1 MSNLFVALLVVVA
14 VASGSL
20 LIGRM
25 APWLK
30 RRERWGGGAVVG
42 LVWLAWA
49 GLIGSWLFGM
59 GRMAIVLVVVTLLTG
74 LALLVVR
81 RGEWPIRADWR
92 ELAWYWGRL
101 EGPGWGGVGWYVG
114 LAGLLG
120 TILARVVEIDAAGMW
135 TSPATNFGDLA
146 FHLSVIS
153 SFAFGGNL
161 PPENP
166 IFAGQVFTYPF
177 MIDFLSALFI
187 RIGAGWRVALL
198 AVNMVLMGAL
208 VLIVESLGERLT
220 GSLRAGRI
228 GLLLMIGSGGL
239 GFLKFWADLRLFLA
253 SPAGLK
259 QGLLW
264 FMNHL
269 PTTYTINNQLAGPG
283 GAEIPLRYGNL
294 LTTLLI
300 PQRSLLFGLPLVGMI
315 ILLWHEGLVRAEG
328 EMNQRKARQAM
339 RLAGVLAGLLPLC
352 HAHGFL
358 AVGIVIVPLFL
369 LYRHRSWLDFVVPLV
384 LLATPQ
390 AWWLSGTAVRGT
402 LFKVHLWWE
411 AGATNPLLFWLANN
425 GIFIIVLGGVTGL
438 LWWRRE
444 TLAGFQLPF
453 WLWLVVPNVVLLAP
467 WPWDNIK
474 LLVYWGMVSS
484 VVVGLGV
491 ARRLES
497 GRWPWRL
504 AGGMLLLAMVLSGMI
519 DIWRGLSPVERI
531 PLLTSSEMEIAA
543 RIRAVTPPRA
553 LILHAAIHNS
563 PVMLTGRRSLMGY
576 PGHLWSHGI
585 SYEAREADLRRM
597 LAFTPEAPELLVRYG
612 IDYVLIGQSELLG
625 FEASEEAFRE
635 RYRLVF
641 AEPGARLYEIGHTES
656 KQEPPERAGSS
667 RQPVE

>member
-1 MSNLFVALLVVVA
+1 MSNLFVALLVVIA

-20 LIGRM
+20 LIRRM
-25 APWLK
+25 APWL
-30 RRERWGGGAVVG
+30 RGRETLGFGAVAG

-49 GLIGSWLFGM
+49 GLIGSWLFGP
-59 GRMAIVLVVVTLLTG
+59 GRVAMVAVGATLGAG
-74 LALLVVR
+74 LAWQVAR
-81 RGEWPIRADWR
+81 WTRWTRWNGWTRWTRCNEWATRADWR
-92 ELAWYWGRL
+92 V
-101 EGPGWGGVGWYVG
+101 VGWYGG

-120 TILARVVEIDAAGMW
+120 TILARVVEIDAEGMW

-177 MIDFLSALFI
+177 MIDFLAALFI
-187 RIGAGWRVALL
+187 RMGAGWPIALL
-198 AVNMVLMGAL
+198 AGNMVLMAAL

-239 GFLKFWADLRLFLA
+239 GFLKFWEDLRGFLA
-253 SPAGLK
+253 GPAGLK
-259 QGLLW
+259 QGLVW

-269 PTTYTINNQLAGPG
+269 PATYTINNQLANPG
-283 GAEIPLRYGNL
+283 GVGEIPLRYGNL

-315 ILLWHEGLVRAEG
+315 ILLWHEGLIRSG
-328 EMNQRKARQAM
+328 EEADHLKARQAM
-339 RLAGVLAGLLPLC
+339 RLAGVLAGLLPLF

-358 AVGIVIVPLFL
+358 AVVTVSLPLFL
-369 LYRHRSWLDFVVPLV
+369 LYRHRSWLDFLVPLV
-384 LLATPQ
+384 LLASPQ
-390 AWWLSGTAVRGT
+390 AWWLSGTAARGT

-411 AGATNPLLFWLANN
+411 AGTANPVLFWLANN
-425 GIFIIVLGGVTGL
+425 GIFIITLGIVTGL

-444 TLAGFQLPF
+444 TLAGFHLPF
-453 WLWLVVPNVVLLAP
+453 WLWLVIPNVVLLAP

-491 ARRLES
+491 ARLLES
-497 GRWPWRL
+497 DRRSWRVL
-504 AGGMLLLAMVLSGMI
+504 GGLLLLSMILSGMI

-531 PLLTSSEMEIAA
+531 PLLTSDEIGIAA

-563 PVMLTGRRSLMGY
+563 PVVLSGRRSLMGY

-585 SYEAREADLRRM
+585 SYGEREADLRRM
-597 LAFTPEAPELLVRYG
+597 LAFTPEAPELLARYG
-612 IDYVLIGQSELLG
+612 IDYVLIGQPELLG
-625 FEASEEAFRE
+625 FEANEEAFRE
-635 RYRLVF
+635 RYREVF
-641 AEPGARLYEIGHTES
+641 ADPGARLYEIRRLES
-656 KQEPPERAGSS
+656 K
-667 RQPVE
+667 